1 LRAHFLQGDRWVRRG
16 TPPPASYHLKTQGNT
31 IERDANGNAITVNA
45 SGQPVPRLPFIE
57 LGEAR
62 FVTGLVGSYDNV
74 KTLADLGFPS
84 QAALR
89 QGFKSKVDDYLSAG
103 YIVPGEATAM
113 RSRAALCPPMT
124 YTHIYRDQYDK
135 FVDSTQPSTALP
147 NSIRKISIQVAVTNR
162 PLPALPMNSPWC
174 VPRSVPRTTTRFPSA
189 MTYSTDV
196 MRSGKAAR

>member
-1 LRAHFLQGDRWVRRG
+1 VYDGKLVIVNSEFDKSGSSWIVASLATSTASMPSRAHPTRPMTWRLRPFASRSTPASYEFALRAHFLQGDRWVRRG

-84 QAALR
+84 HAALR
-89 QGFKSKVDDYLSAG
+89 QGFQEQG
-103 YIVPGEATAM
+103 
-113 RSRAALCPPMT
+113 
-124 YTHIYRDQYDK
+124 
-135 FVDSTQPSTALP
+135 
-147 NSIRKISIQVAVTNR
+147 
-162 PLPALPMNSPWC
+162 
-174 VPRSVPRTTTRFPSA
+174 
-189 MTYSTDV
+189 
-196 MRSGKAAR
+196 